1 MYCFFFLFDCENISF
16 DVSLVLY
23 IFSTNNPPIMIINMI
38 YETQNLLS
46 LSLFPS
52 WSGLGLISTL
62 HNYISYTVLLPTVFM
77 FQVSQ
82 PYNFNAG

>member
-1 MYCFFFLFDCENISF
+1 
-16 DVSLVLY
+16 
-23 IFSTNNPPIMIINMI
+23 MIINMI

-52 WSGLGLISTL
+52 WSGLGLTSTL